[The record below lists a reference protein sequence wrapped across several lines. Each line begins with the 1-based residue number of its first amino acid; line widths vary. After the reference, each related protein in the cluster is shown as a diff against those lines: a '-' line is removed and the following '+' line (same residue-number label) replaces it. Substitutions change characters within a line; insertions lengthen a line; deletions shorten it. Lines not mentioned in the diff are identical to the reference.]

1 MKFSLS
7 IVSHRSGP
15 LISLLLNDLRTLLP
29 ADSEIIVT
37 INTPEDESFLAR
49 HADLPIRILR
59 NDVEQGFGANHNQAF
74 GVARGSH
81 FVIVNPDIRLHEAPF
96 DALADALDK
105 PGVGA
110 CAPVVLAP
118 DGKVEDSV
126 RRFPTLTRLLRRV
139 VLRQRQPDYDPRGL
153 TAPMMI
159 DWAAGMFVVFSR
171 STYMALGGF
180 DTRYYM
186 YLEDADICKRIWA
199 HGSRVVLVPQAR
211 VVHDAQRASGRS
223 WRHFRWHL
231 RSAFRFLFGI

>member
-1 MKFSLS
+1 MSFSLS

-15 LISLLLNDLRTLLP
+15 LISLLLNDLRTRLP
-29 ADSEIIVT
+29 TDSEIILT
-37 INTPEDESFLAR
+37 INTPEDESFLATYG
-49 HADLPIRILR
+49 DLPIQVLR

-74 GVARGSH
+74 DVARCSY
-81 FVIVNPDIRLHEAPF
+81 FIVVNPDIRLLEAPF
-96 DALADALDK
+96 DALAHAIDM

-139 VLRQRQPDYDPRGL
+139 ILRQRQPDYDPLGQ
-153 TAPMMI
+153 TAPMII

-171 STYMALGGF
+171 SAYMAVGGF

-186 YLEDADICKRIWA
+186 YLEDADICKRLWA

-211 VVHDAQRASGRS
+211 VVHDAQRTSRRS

-231 RSAFRFLFGI
+231 RSAIRFLFGV